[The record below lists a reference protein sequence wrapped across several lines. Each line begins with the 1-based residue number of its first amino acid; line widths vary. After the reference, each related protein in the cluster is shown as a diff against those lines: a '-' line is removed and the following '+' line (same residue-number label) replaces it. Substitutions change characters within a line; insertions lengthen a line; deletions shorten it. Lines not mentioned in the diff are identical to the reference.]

1 LERKDSPTT
10 TRQIRIRGALTQSRG
25 FAARDI
31 AHRGYDA
38 IAVRHDVERWLA
50 SVNPR
55 GSAGDACE
63 QGRCGL
69 PFDEDGCGTMNEEH
83 VS

>member
-1 LERKDSPTT
+1 MATCCCPCNLAK
-10 TRQIRIRGALTQSRG
+10 
-25 FAARDI
+25 AAWGLAAHDI

-69 PFDEDGCGTMNEEH
+69 PFDEDGCGGMNEEH